1 MRLMILGS
9 MTFAQQMLEQQ
20 QALEQLG
27 HQVMISSFVANHL
40 GKTATESE
48 AQAIAEKATD
58 DAMRVDFAKLH
69 NVDAVLV
76 LNYTKR
82 GIDNYIGGN
91 TLMEMGLAHVLNLK
105 IFLLNP
111 IPTIDYYQ
119 SEIEAMNPIVINGD
133 LSLIA

>member
-1 MRLMILGS
+1 MILGS